1 MIKIIKFT
9 FFILWFLIFLIIF
22 IIINKILHPI
32 IIIILIII
40 FNLFRCL
47 NISIW
52 KLNFIYSIIIFLI
65 IIRGLLIIFI
75 YFSSLISNE
84 QIKINFNFKSL
95 WLLILN
101 ILIPLNI
108 IITYNQFI
116 LNQFNFI
123 IFDSNSIKNI
133 FINKFINISN
143 LYFYPLNNLTLLTIL
158 FLLIA
163 FFTIIKINSS
173 THSFSI
179 RKIYKYAKNN
189 KRSYE
194 STYTN

>member
-1 MIKIIKFT
+1 MTKIIKIT
-9 FFILWFLIFLIIF
+9 FLILWFLIFLIIF
-22 IIINKILHPI
+22 IIINKILHPV

-40 FNLFRCL
+40 FNLLRCL

-75 YFSSLISNE
+75 YFSRLISNE

-101 ILIPLNI
+101 ILIPFNI
-108 IITYNQFI
+108 IFTYNQFI
-116 LNQFNFI
+116 YNQFNFI
-123 IFDSNSIKNI
+123 LYDSNSIKLV
-133 FINKFINISN
+133 FLNKFINITN
-143 LYFYPLNNLTLLTIL
+143 LYLYPLNNLTILTIF

-163 FFTIIKINSS
+163 FITIIKINSS

-179 RKIYKYAKNN
+179 RKINKYAKNN
-189 KRSYE
+189 
-194 STYTN
+194 

>member
-1 MIKIIKFT
+1 MSKIIRFT
-9 FFILWFLIFLIIF
+9 FFILWLLIFSMVF

-40 FNLFRCL
+40 FNRLRCL

-65 IIRGLLIIFI
+65 IISGLLIIFI
-75 YFSSLISNE
+75 YFSRLISNE

-95 WLLILN
+95 WLLTLN
-101 ILIPLNI
+101 LIIPFYIILIN
-108 IITYNQFI
+108 NNFI
-116 LNQFNFI
+116 FNQFNFI
-123 IFDSNSIKNI
+123 LFDSNSSKFF
-133 FINKFINISN
+133 FINKFINIIN
-143 LYFYPLNNLTLLTIL
+143 LYIHPLNNLTILTIL

-163 FFTIIKINSS
+163 FITIIKINSS

-179 RKIYKYAKNN
+179 RKINKY
-189 KRSYE
+189 E
-194 STYTN
+194 

>member
-1 MIKIIKFT
+1 MIKIIRSIFL
-9 FFILWFLIFLIIF
+9 ILWFLIFLIIF

-75 YFSSLISNE
+75 YFSRLISNE
-84 QIKINFNFKSL
+84 QIKINFNLKSL

-101 ILIPLNI
+101 TLIPLNI
-108 IITYNQFI
+108 ILTYNQFI
-116 LNQFNFI
+116 FNQFNFI
-123 IFDSNSIKNI
+123 IFESNPIKFI
-133 FINKFINISN
+133 FINKFINITN
-143 LYFYPLNNLTLLTIL
+143 LYFYPLNNLTILTIL

-163 FFTIIKINSS
+163 FITIIKINSS

-179 RKIYKYAKNN
+179 RKIHKYAKNN
-189 KRSYE
+189 
-194 STYTN
+194 

>member
-1 MIKIIKFT
+1 MIKITNFI
-9 FFILWFLIFLIIF
+9 FFILWFLIFFIIF

-32 IIIILIII
+32 ILIILIIN

-65 IIRGLLIIFI
+65 IISGLLIIFI
-75 YFSSLISNE
+75 YFSRLISNE

-95 WLLILN
+95 WLLTLN

-108 IITYNQFI
+108 ILIHNQFI
-116 LNQFNFI
+116 FNQCNFI
-123 IFDSNSIKNI
+123 IFDSNPIKSI
-133 FINKFINISN
+133 FINKFINITN
-143 LYFYPLNNLTLLTIL
+143 LYLYPLNNFTILTIL

-173 THSFSI
+173 THSFSM
-179 RKIYKYAKNN
+179 RKINKYAKNN
-189 KRSYE
+189 
-194 STYTN
+194 

>member
-1 MIKIIKFT
+1 MIKIIRLT
-9 FFILWFLIFLIIF
+9 FFIIWLLIFLIIF
-22 IIINKILHPI
+22 IIINKIFHPI

-75 YFSSLISNE
+75 YFSRLISNE

-108 IITYNQFI
+108 ILTYNQFI
-116 LNQFNFI
+116 FNQFNFI
-123 IFDSNSIKNI
+123 MFDSNPIKSI
-133 FINKFINISN
+133 FINKFINIIN
-143 LYFYPLNNLTLLTIL
+143 IYFYPLNNLTILTIL
-158 FLLIA
+158 FLLIS

-189 KRSYE
+189 QRCCKF
-194 STYTN
+194 TYPN

>member
-1 MIKIIKFT
+1 MIKIIRFT
-9 FFILWFLIFLIIF
+9 FFILWLLIFLIIF
-22 IIINKILHPI
+22 IIINKIFHPI

-75 YFSSLISNE
+75 YFSRLISNE

-108 IITYNQFI
+108 ILTYNQFI
-116 LNQFNFI
+116 FNQFNFI
-123 IFDSNSIKNI
+123 IFDSNPIKSI
-133 FINKFINISN
+133 FINKFINVIN
-143 LYFYPLNNLTLLTIL
+143 IYFYPLNNLTILTIL
-158 FLLIA
+158 FLLIS

-189 KRSYE
+189 
-194 STYTN
+194 

>member
-1 MIKIIKFT
+1 MIKIIRLT
-9 FFILWFLIFLIIF
+9 FFTLWFLIFLLIF

-32 IIIILIII
+32 IIIIMIIL

-65 IIRGLLIIFI
+65 IISGLLVIFI
-75 YFSSLISNE
+75 YFSRLISNE
-84 QIKINFNFKSL
+84 QLKINFNFKSL
-95 WLLILN
+95 YLLILN
-101 ILIPLNI
+101 ILIPLNSILNYNKFI
-108 IITYNQFI
+108 I
-116 LNQFNFI
+116 NQFNFF
-123 IFDSNSIKNI
+123 IFDSNPIKFI
-133 FINKFINISN
+133 FINKFINITS
-143 LYFYPLNNLTLLTIL
+143 LYIYPLNNLTILTIL

-163 FFTIIKINSS
+163 FITIIKINSS

-189 KRSYE
+189 
-194 STYTN
+194 